1 MKKQIQ
7 TLSTNINH
15 TYFVSTA
22 FRESSC
28 SEYPVKYYEVF
39 VWTLDKD
46 GQLDKIIYQGSS
58 GSFFENA
65 YDEHMR
71 LVKIFRYL
79 VERKL
84 RLIK

>member
-1 MKKQIQ
+1 MRKQIQ
-7 TLSTNINH
+7 NFSTNINR
-15 TYFVSTA
+15 TYCVSTA

-28 SEYPVKYYEVF
+28 FEFPVKYYETF

-46 GQLDKIIYQGSS
+46 GKLDKIIHQSDGGY
-58 GSFFENA
+58 FFDNA
-65 YDEHMR
+65 YQDHMR

-84 RLIK
+84 R